1 MKSYR
6 LLLFD
11 RDGTLTYE
19 NRDYHRELMA
29 LKAYPFTGSLLRDLH
44 QAGHQ
49 LAVVTNQSGVA
60 RGYWSLK
67 DVEAVHQRFCREWG
81 VDPIFYVCPH
91 HPGDGCPCRK
101 PQPGLIRQA
110 MAHHRSGPEATL
122 MVGDSPADFGAA
134 QSAGVAFAL
143 VLTGRGRLT
152 RAQLPQPPEMVLDSI
167 ADLRAYVV

>member
-60 RGYWSLK
+60 RGSWSLK
-67 DVEAVHQRFCREWG
+67 AVAAAHQRSCRGWG
-81 VDPIFYVCPH
+81 VAPIIYCCP
-91 HPGDGCPCRK
+91 PSPSRGCPSPR
-101 PQPGLIRQA
+101 PQPPFARQA

-122 MVGDSPADFGAA
+122 MVGDSPAAFGAA

-152 RAQLPQPPEMVLDSI
+152 RAHLPQPPEMVLDSI